1 MLNSSITRIS
11 SSNSLPNTLV
21 QFLRQLNTYSQKKH
35 QNILVASSTTK
46 TQKRNAAHFKF
57 VPEVSP
63 ASLGEVTKMNLCQA
77 VTNALDIS
85 LSADKTAGKT
95 VFYFLNF
102 FLKKI
107 KNH

>member
-11 SSNSLPNTLV
+11 STKTLPNTIV
-21 QFLRQLNTYSQKKH
+21 QCLRQLNMYSKKKP
-35 QNILVASSTTK
+35 QNLLIASSTTR

-85 LSADKTAGKT
+85 LSADKTAGKNFQKK
-95 VFYFLNF
+95 VF
-102 FLKKI
+102 FL
-107 KNH
+107 